1 VSIEVVQ
8 HCDRCKK
15 WRIIGNLVLS
25 STATE
30 AGGWRQVK
38 LSPTLAENEQPW
50 LCPHCV
56 VAVYE
61 FIQQGVNV
69 DASPS

>member
-1 VSIEVVQ
+1 MSIQVSQE
-8 HCDRCKK
+8 CDRCKK
-15 WRIIGNLVLS
+15 RRTIPNQSPGAIES
-25 STATE
+25 
-30 AGGWRQVK
+30 GGWRQVK

-50 LCPHCV
+50 LCPWCV
-56 VAVYE
+56 VKVYE